1 MYAELGDKCLGER
14 NLCCASDS
22 ARPELVRHCSSRGLY
37 LDRIQPRFRIPSLA
51 LIFPCF
57 DSHSRRSPI
66 WITAL
71 MS

>member
-1 MYAELGDKCLGER
+1 MLSLAINALWKGICV
-14 NLCCASDS
+14 
-22 ARPELVRHCSSRGLY
+22 ARPIPRDPSWFVTARHKVCIWIESK
-37 LDRIQPRFRIPSLA
+37 PRFRIPSLA

-57 DSHSRRSPI
+57 DLHSRRSPI